1 MDCLWV
7 ALAICWVDGSLSW
20 GRGHRPT
27 GFHGLG
33 ALQSAAPDKTGAS
46 GQNAQGDGL
55 LVPGRG
61 RGPSVCAGR
70 GVLEGERL
78 KGETPVKCVV
88 VAHAAPEPE
97 SPEPESPSVV
107 CSCVISIWAPRWVP
121 GTRSRTRGTARRPV
135 SAGCH
140 RDFLEKRVGCVR
152 CWCSVRPS
160 PQTPPLRAGRTS
172 VSLTSGLRRPL
183 GWSVGP
189 NSTSR
194 VNCSTWPFS

>member
-70 GVLEGERL
+70 GVLEGGRL

-107 CSCVISIWAPRWVP
+107 CSVLVAS
-121 GTRSRTRGTARRPV
+121 G
-135 SAGCH
+135 
-140 RDFLEKRVGCVR
+140 
-152 CWCSVRPS
+152 
-160 PQTPPLRAGRTS
+160 LRAGCRARDH
-172 VSLTSGLRRPL
+172 GRAERL
-183 GWSVGP
+183 GALCLLGAVVIFWRKEWGA
-189 NSTSR
+189 
-194 VNCSTWPFS
+194 